1 MAAIQFNPVA
11 GPQGG
16 VGASG
21 AAPTLGLTGG
31 IATAGAVKA
40 GKDFYQDGMDA
51 SFGIHPDFLN
61 DVFAAPLAAA
71 KQERVWKGFSD
82 GVAGVTSE
90 QVQKQQPW
98 YTKLFGPTDYESG
111 VTMYENQKKVSD
123 LAMSWSAR
131 MPELRELPHEQVT
144 EMLTAEMRNLQSD
157 NPFANALLQK
167 DMMQTFAPLIAQHGK
182 ERVAWKQSQLV
193 KRQVGAAESRNAQ
206 FQAMSA
212 QVAALGKDSPMQKE
226 AAESLA
232 FMRQSL
238 MDVWST
244 GNFQNDESRKAFLMT
259 AARSAARQGQFY
271 VLEALRAEGFM
282 DSLSAEDAERFEKQY
297 ETAQITARNRLA
309 TENEAFGKMIARANA
324 LSQMGVGGEHM
335 YQMTREINDTYKA
348 MTGSPLGYFN
358 DQQMAQMAGTATL
371 GALRRQERAEDKQ
384 FQLSL
389 RAMDRE
395 EKEMIEERNNAEA
408 LQAFNNGRAGE
419 ALLLKNVEQGDIDRA
434 SMAQFNQ
441 DMQDGKP
448 ELAIGRVINNFA
460 NLKASYTNQQ
470 LRNQLQSNLQN
481 SMDEGVNDAFM
492 AQYGIWK
499 QMYEGKAY
507 DARGEQT
514 DNAAGR
520 AAAIGYYGGTINQ
533 KMVEFDRKLQQL
545 GPERA
550 YATTFGEWV
559 GAGRPDFRGIERGD
573 QKVATKAF
581 ISAVDAQGAGW
592 FDRTFGNGYKLH
604 PAARQQL
611 SAAVAPYWEQLGD
624 DLLPEH
630 KAKAA
635 IQLLLSEN
643 GGRAE
648 VVGGQFMRY
657 GRQQQ
662 PLTKWMNDPDGMR
675 TNVLFATTL
684 RDKAKAVGLDVDK
697 ASVSIVRLQDEGGVP
712 QFSVQ
717 AFADDGYV
725 TTSFTGADLIE
736 LENKGIK
743 LAEQKRAGAIAD
755 TKAGKTGYGFQL
767 PQETEAQFEQYHGM
781 SREEF
786 DERGRRNRQR
796 IMEALPYVTIPS
808 AALLRDATQ

>member
-21 AAPTLGLTGG
+21 AAPRVGLTGG
-31 IATAGAVKA
+31 VATAGPTQTATS
-40 GKDFYQDGMDA
+40 FYTSGMDA
-51 SFGIHPDFLN
+51 SFGINPGFIN
-61 DVFAAPLAAA
+61 DILAAPLAAA
-71 KQERVWKGFSD
+71 KQDRVWKGFSD
-82 GVAGVTSE
+82 GVAGVTAE
-90 QVQKQQPW
+90 QVQKEQPW
-98 YTKLFGPTDYESG
+98 FTRLFGPTDYEQG
-111 VTMYENQKKVSD
+111 ITMYENQKKVSD

-144 EMLTAEMRNLQSD
+144 EMLTAEMRGLQTN
-157 NPFANALLQK
+157 NPFADALLQK

-182 ERVAWKQSQLV
+182 ERTAWQQSQLV
-193 KRQVGAAESRNAQ
+193 KRQVAAAESRNAQ
-206 FQAMSA
+206 FQALSA
-212 QVAALGKDSPMQKE
+212 QVAALGKDSPMQAE
-226 AAESLA
+226 AAENLS

-238 MDVWST
+238 MDVWAT

-297 ETAQITARNRLA
+297 ETAQLTARNRLA

-324 LSQMGVGGEHM
+324 LSQMGVGGENM
-335 YQMTREINDTYKA
+335 YQMTREINETYRA
-348 MTGSPLGYFN
+348 MTGSPVGYFN
-358 DQQMAQMAGTATL
+358 DQQMAQMAGTATA
-371 GALRRQERAEDKQ
+371 GALRRQERADDKQ

-389 RAMDRE
+389 RAMDKQ
-395 EKEMIEERNNAEA
+395 EKAEAEERNNA
-408 LQAFNNGRAGE
+408 QAVSAFINGRAGE
-419 ALLLKNVEQGDIDRA
+419 ALLLKDVQQGDIDRA
-434 SMAQFNQ
+434 SMAQFNS
-441 DMQDGKP
+441 DMAEGKVG
-448 ELAIGRVINNFA
+448 LAIGRVVNNFA

-470 LRNQLQSNLQN
+470 LRSQLQNNLQN
-481 SMDEGVNDAFM
+481 SMDENVSDAFM
-492 AQYGIWK
+492 AQYGVWK
-499 QMYEGKAY
+499 QMYEAKAY
-507 DARGEQT
+507 DAMGEET

-520 AAAIGYYGGTINQ
+520 ATAIGYYGATVHQ
-533 KMVEFDRKLQQL
+533 KMIEFDRKLNLL
-545 GPERA
+545 GAESA
-550 YATTFGEWV
+550 YKTTFGEWV

-581 ISAVDAQGAGW
+581 LSAVDAQGAGW

-611 SAAVAPYWEQLGD
+611 AAAVAPYWEQLGD

-635 IQLLLSEN
+635 MQLLLSEN

-648 VVGGQFMRY
+648 VVGGQFLRY

-662 PLTKWMNDPDGMR
+662 PLTKFMDDPDGMR
-675 TNVLFATTL
+675 TNVLFATAL
-684 RDKAKAVGLDVDK
+684 RDKAKEAGFDPDK
-697 ASVSIVRLQDEGGVP
+697 ASISIVRLQDDNGVP

-717 AFADDGYV
+717 AFAEDHYTTV
-725 TTSFTGADLIE
+725 TLTGTDLHAIE
-736 LENKGIK
+736 EKGIK
-743 LAEQKRAGAIAD
+743 ERDRIMKQTKADRA
-755 TKAGKTGYGFQL
+755 AGKTGYGFVL
-767 PQETEAQFEQYHGM
+767 PPETDAQFEQYHGM

-786 DERGRRNRQR
+786 DERGRRNRER
-796 IMEALPYVTIPS
+796 IMQALPYVTIPS
-808 AALLRDATQ
+808 AALLRDATK